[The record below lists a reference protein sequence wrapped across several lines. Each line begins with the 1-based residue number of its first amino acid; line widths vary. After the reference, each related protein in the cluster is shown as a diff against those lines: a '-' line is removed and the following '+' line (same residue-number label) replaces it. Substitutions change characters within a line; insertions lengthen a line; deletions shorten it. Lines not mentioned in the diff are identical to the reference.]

1 MKKIKMSSV
10 SRKLGKFKSVK
21 NYMNKNHF
29 ELTFENGCLLQS
41 YQSIVAVK
49 VFGMPWMFGRDHD
62 YSVTTNKHVKQF
74 TEYSAED
81 RRKALESGEAYAIV

>member
-21 NYMNKNHF
+21 NYMNKNQF

-49 VFGMPWMFGRDHD
+49 VFGMPWMFGSDHD

-74 TEYSAED
+74 TGYSAKD
-81 RRKALESGEAYAIV
+81 RRKALESDEAYAIV